1 MVVILLGQIEA
12 QYPCAH
18 KNVLYTA
25 CSPNFSEPQLP
36 ILFQCYTVQWFGMY
50 VSMSVHHVTYNS
62 IQHTVTVHIPSKG
75 LSSCE
80 AVRGYASIV

>member
-12 QYPCAH
+12 QYPSLCTQ
-18 KNVLYTA
+18 KILYTA

-36 ILFQCYTVQWFGMY
+36 IFIPMLRWFGMY

-62 IQHTVTVHIPSKG
+62 IQHMITVHIPSKG

>member
-18 KNVLYTA
+18 KNISYTA

-36 ILFQCYTVQWFGMY
+36 ILFQCYGGY

-62 IQHTVTVHIPSKG
+62 IQHTITVHIPSKG